1 MTSVEP
7 TTVLIVDDE
16 EGIRTVLSRSL
27 TRHGYRVLQA
37 ENALDALRQQEA
49 EMPAVI
55 LADIRMPDVTGVEL
69 VPRALARDPDVAI
82 IMLTA
87 VDEPRTAVE
96 CLRLG
101 AYDYLIKPVDLDELE
116 LSMRGGL
123 RQRELERER
132 RNLEQWLAREVANRT
147 QESESRTSA
156 LQGVAL
162 DALAATRGWKG
173 ETDALQRLADALDTP
188 VDEVSAELQR
198 RRGQS
203 A

>member
-1 MTSVEP
+1 MTSAAP

-16 EGIRTVLSRSL
+16 EGVRTVLGRSL

-37 ENALDALRQQEA
+37 ESAAEALRLQEA

-123 RQRELERER
+123 RQRELELER

-147 QESESRTSA
+147 HDSELRSTA
-156 LQGVAL
+156 LHDVAL
-162 DALAATRGWKG
+162 DALAAARGWSG
-173 ETDALQRLADALDTP
+173 ETEAVRRLAVALDAP
-188 VDEVSAELQR
+188 VDEVTAELRR
-198 RRGQS
+198 RRGKS